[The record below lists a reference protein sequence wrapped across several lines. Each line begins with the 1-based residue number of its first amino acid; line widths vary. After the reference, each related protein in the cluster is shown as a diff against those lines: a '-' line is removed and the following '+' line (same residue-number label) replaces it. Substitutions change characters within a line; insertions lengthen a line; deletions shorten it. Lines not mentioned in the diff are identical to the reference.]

1 MPSPPPPLAPSLR
14 PQVRK
19 IPLAPD
25 FFGVSIFICS
35 IASVSWRNSQDVLTA
50 CVLSATVALQAL
62 LGNSSAALMISCFW
76 SRTSYLT
83 FVCCVYAAVRRA
95 RLAHKKG
102 QLSDADYEKEVN
114 EYMTYAIKE
123 QERIGVDVLVHGEPE
138 RSDM

>member
-1 MPSPPPPLAPSLR
+1 MLCICLQSLR
-14 PQVRK
+14 P
-19 IPLAPD
+19 
-25 FFGVSIFICS
+25 
-35 IASVSWRNSQDVLTA
+35 ASARL
-50 CVLSATVALQAL
+50 ATVSHRIIA
-62 LGNSSAALMISCFW
+62 
-76 SRTSYLT
+76 T
-83 FVCCVYAAVRRA
+83 FVLCAAAIRRA

>member
-1 MPSPPPPLAPSLR
+1 MCTTF
-14 PQVRK
+14 PQH
-19 IPLAPD
+19 
-25 FFGVSIFICS
+25 
-35 IASVSWRNSQDVLTA
+35 VLTV
-50 CVLSATVALQAL
+50 CVLFATVACQAL
-62 LGNSSAALMISCFW
+62 PGSLSVAFSFFSCVKNLISDICMFCHAAI
-76 SRTSYLT
+76 
-83 FVCCVYAAVRRA
+83 RRA

>member
-1 MPSPPPPLAPSLR
+1 MAIL
-14 PQVRK
+14 QH
-19 IPLAPD
+19 
-25 FFGVSIFICS
+25 
-35 IASVSWRNSQDVLTA
+35 VLTV
-50 CVLSATVALQAL
+50 CVPFPTVACRAFAWELVCSL
-62 LGNSSAALMISCFW
+62 DLMSFEDMTILNISVFLHAAI
-76 SRTSYLT
+76 
-83 FVCCVYAAVRRA
+83 RRA

>member
-1 MPSPPPPLAPSLR
+1 MKAVHFIFTVQR
-14 PQVRK
+14 AYVR
-19 IPLAPD
+19 
-25 FFGVSIFICS
+25 VSGS
-35 IASVSWRNSQDVLTA
+35 IQ
-50 CVLSATVALQAL
+50 CCCYVAA
-62 LGNSSAALMISCFW
+62 I
-76 SRTSYLT
+76 
-83 FVCCVYAAVRRA
+83 RRA

>member
-1 MPSPPPPLAPSLR
+1 MCRVHLT
-14 PQVRK
+14 
-19 IPLAPD
+19 
-25 FFGVSIFICS
+25 FGVQ
-35 IASVSWRNSQDVLTA
+35 RGLTG
-50 CVLSATVALQAL
+50 VVVAA
-62 LGNSSAALMISCFW
+62 I
-76 SRTSYLT
+76 
-83 FVCCVYAAVRRA
+83 RRA

>member
-1 MPSPPPPLAPSLR
+1 M
-14 PQVRK
+14 
-19 IPLAPD
+19 
-25 FFGVSIFICS
+25 F
-35 IASVSWRNSQDVLTA
+35 
-50 CVLSATVALQAL
+50 
-62 LGNSSAALMISCFW
+62 AAI
-76 SRTSYLT
+76 
-83 FVCCVYAAVRRA
+83 RRA

>member
-1 MPSPPPPLAPSLR
+1 MLH
-14 PQVRK
+14 
-19 IPLAPD
+19 PD
-25 FFGVSIFICS
+25 FGYVLSRLTILE
-35 IASVSWRNSQDVLTA
+35 VLTSRF
-50 CVLSATVALQAL
+50 CT
-62 LGNSSAALMISCFW
+62 AAI
-76 SRTSYLT
+76 
-83 FVCCVYAAVRRA
+83 RRA

>member
-1 MPSPPPPLAPSLR
+1 MKNLMFD
-14 PQVRK
+14 
-19 IPLAPD
+19 IPV
-25 FFGVSIFICS
+25 FC
-35 IASVSWRNSQDVLTA
+35 
-50 CVLSATVALQAL
+50 
-62 LGNSSAALMISCFW
+62 SAAI
-76 SRTSYLT
+76 
-83 FVCCVYAAVRRA
+83 RRA

>member
-1 MPSPPPPLAPSLR
+1 MFNS
-14 PQVRK
+14 
-19 IPLAPD
+19 
-25 FFGVSIFICS
+25 FN
-35 IASVSWRNSQDVLTA
+35 SWMNSQDVLTA

-83 FVCCVYAAVRRA
+83 FVCCVYAAIRRA